1 MHQPTPAA
9 AWAAACPFAFALV
22 TLLALVALLAAGT
35 AQAGGVAGGKLRHQR
50 CLQAECVVE
59 VTAVR
64 PAAGRDCRVRV
75 PDVVFLLGSV
85 DRIRWQIQPGAGTPT
100 HRFAAQRVV
109 IEDNDTADGSAP
121 SGLRNFDDEGLDAAR
136 QADRKR
142 LVAEGSRRWKVFTY
156 TLHLQWLGADG
167 VTWNACTPHDPIIV
181 NRGN

>member
-1 MHQPTPAA
+1 MPQPTPPA
-9 AWAAACPFAFALV
+9 AWAAARSVAY
-22 TLLALVALLAAGT
+22 ALVALFALLVAGT

-109 IEDNDTADGSAP
+109 IDDNDTADGSAP
-121 SGLRNFDDEGLDAAR
+121 SGIRNFDDEGLDAAR

-142 LVAEGSRRWKVFTY
+142 LVAEGSRRWKVYTY

>member
-1 MHQPTPAA
+1 MRQPTPAA
-9 AWAAACPFAFALV
+9 FRAAACSFAL
-22 TLLALVALLAAGT
+22 ASLLAAGA

-50 CLQAECVVE
+50 CLQAECKVE

-64 PAAGRDCRVRV
+64 PSTGNNCRVRV

-85 DRIRWQIQPGAGTPT
+85 DRIVWEIQPGGAAPT
-100 HRFAAQRVV
+100 HRFAARRVA
-109 IEDNDTADGSAP
+109 IDDNDTADDSTP

-167 VTWNACTPHDPIIV
+167 VTWNACAPHDPIIV
-181 NRGN
+181 NRGQ